1 MLKMPFLFGNI
12 SKNQDAFSV
21 RTQDGTKRK
30 VLGKKDILM
39 TLSITGAEIVIQR
52 KDKPTHFEV
61 ADSRNL
67 ILFLKQKLRE
77 PGINFYL
84 ASNIFELYKT
94 ELAKVFESRVLHI
107 AHPSSTRLRPQT
119 TSGASSSTSSE
130 SSSTHTQRV
139 SNVVE
144 MDEYENDESS
154 TRPIGLFE
162 WLGHNSHTTAEVICK
177 NDVRKKYLTEARN
190 NSSDFKNK
198 CPAPL
203 FEEFLGKL
211 DCTPDDQRKKCAR
224 RLLLFT
230 HPDKFQNPLEKGCAS
245 EMYKHISDA
254 KSEMETTYDMQAA
267 CQWNFTVFT

>member
-1 MLKMPFLFGNI
+1 MPFLFGNI
-12 SKNQDAFSV
+12 SKNQDAFSF

-30 VLGKKDILM
+30 ILGKKDILM
-39 TLSITGAEIVIQR
+39 TLSITGAELVIQR
-52 KDKPTHFEV
+52 KDKPTNFEV
-61 ADSRNL
+61 ADSRHL
-67 ILFLKQKLRE
+67 IMFLKQKLRE

-119 TSGASSSTSSE
+119 TSGASSSHSSG
-130 SSSTHTQRV
+130 SSSTYTRQRV

-144 MDEYENDESS
+144 MDDEDENDASS
-154 TRPIGLFE
+154 TRPMGLFE

-177 NDVRKKYLTEARN
+177 NDVRKQYLTETRN
-190 NSSDFKNK
+190 NSSDFQSK
-198 CPAPL
+198 CPVPV
-203 FEEFLGKL
+203 FEKLLGRL
-211 DCTPDDQRKKCAR
+211 DCNPQDERRKCAR

-267 CQWNFTVFT
+267 CQ

>member
-1 MLKMPFLFGNI
+1 MPFLFGNI
-12 SKNQDAFSV
+12 SKNQDAFSF

-30 VLGKKDILM
+30 LLGKKDILM

-77 PGINFYL
+77 PGTNFYL

-94 ELAKVFESRVLHI
+94 ELTRVFESRFLHV
-107 AHPSSTRLRPQT
+107 AHPSSTRLRPQ
-119 TSGASSSTSSE
+119 SSEASSNSHSSASSSTQ
-130 SSSTHTQRV
+130 HV

-144 MDEYENDESS
+144 MDDDDEPSM
-154 TRPIGLFE
+154 RPIGLFE

-177 NDVRKKYLTEARN
+177 NDVRKKYLTEARI
-190 NSSDFKNK
+190 NSSNFKNK

-230 HPDKFQNPLEKGCAS
+230 HPDKFQNSLEKGCAS

-254 KSEMETTYDMQAA
+254 KSEMEMTYDMQAA
-267 CQWNFTVFT
+267 CQ